1 MSDLN
6 EVVITGRLTRD
17 CEVRYTP
24 SGTAVTDIV
33 IASNRVWSKDS
44 EKQEEAT
51 FADVTIWGK
60 QAETLEQYLLKGRHV
75 MVVGRLKL
83 NKWETSEGDKRS
95 KLTIVAEKV
104 NLTPN
109 SGNRNG
115 SEPSNKKEARP
126 SRETVKAG
134 TEEEVPF

>member
-115 SEPSNKKEARP
+115 GEPSNKKEARP